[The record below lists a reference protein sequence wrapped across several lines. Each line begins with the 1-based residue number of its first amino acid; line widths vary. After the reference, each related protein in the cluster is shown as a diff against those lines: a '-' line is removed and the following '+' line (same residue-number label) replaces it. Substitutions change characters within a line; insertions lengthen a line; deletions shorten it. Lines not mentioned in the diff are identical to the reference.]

1 MAKPPLRPKH
11 DNRLRIQRKRKADKL
26 REIRVQIARR
36 RYEVGLDLFN
46 KRFNRLIKEAQII
59 DDKELYIGS
68 EIEALRQNLENQNK
82 RELIESNCL
91 NLLAKIKDLRSRNKS
106 AYLEILKM
114 ERFLNIMRNTNDRR
128 IVEQAKNYLRGLN
141 EIKKGFLAQTKQA
154 KRNVKV
160 LNAILKSKD

>member
-1 MAKPPLRPKH
+1 MCGIVGYIGNKDTVDVLISGLK
-11 DNRLRIQRKRKADKL
+11 RLEYRGYDSAG
-26 REIRVQIARR
+26 IA
-36 RYEVGLDLFN
+36 L
-46 KRFNRLIKEAQII
+46 I